1 MHLNSCKITCKNI
14 IFQDNVNFDTYTMR
28 DHLIK
33 CKLIQ
38 NNLSL
43 PARGGGYI

>member
-1 MHLNSCKITCKNI
+1 M

-33 CKLIQ
+33 CIERM
-38 NNLSL
+38 
-43 PARGGGYI
+43 RGGQDRSPNQSDIFVVF